1 MQLEAALRGKDWNK
15 DTLETAQ
22 DVLAEEW
29 EHQLN
34 DMQELSLPDTVPGGM
49 AAYRQTLALSF
60 LYKFYVSTCLELS
73 KALEKDAALPA
84 SPTISAVEASAA
96 QSFLSE
102 DRPLTHGSQIY
113 EVPSG
118 GLQSTSATGQEK
130 IRAPVGQP
138 LMHSSALQQCTGEAK
153 YTDDMPKL
161 PGTLHGVL
169 FLSERPHAKLL
180 CGPSRVLPGVG

>member
-22 DVLAEEW
+22 DVLAE
-29 EHQLN
+29 
-34 DMQELSLPDTVPGGM
+34 ELSLPDTVPGGM

-118 GLQSTSATGQEK
+118 GLQSTSATGQDHAPLKEER
-130 IRAPVGQP
+130 RAPVGQP

-180 CGPSRVLPGVG
+180 